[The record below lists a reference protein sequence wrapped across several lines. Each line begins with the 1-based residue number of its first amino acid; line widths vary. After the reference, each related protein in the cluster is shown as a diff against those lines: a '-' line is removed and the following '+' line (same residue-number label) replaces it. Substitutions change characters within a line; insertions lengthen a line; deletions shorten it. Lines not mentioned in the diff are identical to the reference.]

1 MYKLGC
7 AIIVIFMLASGCAHK
22 EYNDR
27 VAASNASMFEAYG
40 NAMSLQSTE
49 GGRLALAIA
58 YSTGAGRAQFQR
70 EDTVLDWTQ
79 GLLPFAALAV
89 PFLWDA
95 DQSDTRAI
103 TAGGDIF
110 MSSSQEHNDSDFE
123 INE

>member
-7 AIIVIFMLASGCAHK
+7 AIIVFFFLSGCAHDK
-22 EYNDR
+22 YNDR
-27 VAASNASMFEAYG
+27 VAATNASMFEAYG
-40 NAMSLQSTE
+40 QAMALQKTE

-58 YSTGAGRAQFQR
+58 FSTGAGRAQFQR

-110 MSSSQEHNDSDFE
+110 MNSSQEHHDSDFE